1 MTEEGVDQEMAQ
13 QKIKEAVMLLP
24 NYLKLIYRLLRD
36 GRVMATEKAMLL
48 ATAVYVVSPLD
59 FLPDVIPLVGQ
70 IDDILLVAL
79 ILQRFMNSIDRHVL
93 YEHWDGNV
101 DLLYS
106 IEQVLSYARFFLPR
120 GVYNK
125 IVRKSR
131 ETPKQTIDVDYEVK

>member
-1 MTEEGVDQEMAQ
+1 MTKEAVDQEMAQ
-13 QKIKEAVMLLP
+13 GKIKEAVMLIP
-24 NYLKLIYRLLRD
+24 NYLKLIYRLIKD
-36 GRVMATEKAMLL
+36 SRVMATEKAMLV

-59 FLPDVIPLVGQ
+59 FLPDVIPFIGQ

-101 DLLYS
+101 DLLSS
-106 IEQVLSYARFFLPR
+106 IEQVLSYARFFLPS